1 MTSHP
6 TPDADATPPLGPE
19 EDTIGTGHF
28 GSSVYGGRPTFALVR
43 RDDADGASLT
53 LYELLPEAQ
62 ASARRDRLQ
71 RGNPNRGLVTEAFES
86 VFGES
91 ADPEVDRWEWDN
103 WTAVKVT
110 RLSESRLRSILPLVR
125 ETLRGADL
133 EESVLT
139 AGGATEVVLPD
150 TVGVRLAL
158 GFLGVKPIQRVDR
171 IRAFCRGIAR
181 MSDEECYYWHA
192 KCRSPSSP
200 NGQKAL
206 RTLLTN
212 HIS

>member
-6 TPDADATPPLGPE
+6 TPNVDSATPPAAE
-19 EDTIGTGHF
+19 SDTLSDGRF
-28 GSSVYGGRPTFALVR
+28 GSSVYGGRPTFALAR
-43 RDDADGASLT
+43 RDDVDGASLT
-53 LYELLPEAQ
+53 LYELLPEDQ
-62 ASARRDRLQ
+62 AEARRDRLQ
-71 RGNPNRGLVTEAFES
+71 RGNPNRGLVTEPFDT
-86 VFGES
+86 VFAES
-91 ADPEVDRWEWDN
+91 ADPDVDRWEWDD

-110 RLSESRLRSILPLVR
+110 RLSGSRLRATLPLLR

-133 EESVLT
+133 DESVIT
-139 AGGATEVVLPD
+139 TTGDAEVFLPE

-171 IRAFCRGIAR
+171 MRAFCRGIAR

-200 NGQKAL
+200 NGEKAL
-206 RTLLTN
+206 RTLLTD
-212 HIS
+212 HIN

>member
-6 TPDADATPPLGPE
+6 TPNVDSATPPAAESDSLAS
-19 EDTIGTGHF
+19 GHF
-28 GSSVYGGRPTFALVR
+28 GSSVYGGRPTFTLAR
-43 RDDADGASLT
+43 RDDAGGASLT
-53 LYELLPEAQ
+53 LYELLPEDQ
-62 ASARRDRLQ
+62 AEARRDRLQ
-71 RGNPNRGLVTEAFES
+71 RGNPNRGLVTKPFDT
-86 VFGES
+86 VFAES
-91 ADPEVDRWEWDN
+91 ADPDVDRWEWED

-110 RLSESRLRSILPLVR
+110 RLSGSRLRATLPLVR

-133 EESVLT
+133 DESVIT
-139 AGGATEVVLPD
+139 TTGDAEVFLPE

-171 IRAFCRGIAR
+171 MRAFCRGIVR

-200 NGQKAL
+200 NGEKAL
-206 RTLLTN
+206 RTLLTD
-212 HIS
+212 HI

>member
-1 MTSHP
+1 MTSQS
-6 TPDADATPPLGPE
+6 TPDTDAPPTLGPKDE
-19 EDTIGTGHF
+19 TIGAGQF

-62 ASARRDRLQ
+62 ASARRERLQ
-71 RGNPNRGLVTEAFES
+71 RGDPNRGLVTEAFES
-86 VFGES
+86 VFGDS
-91 ADPEVDRWEWDN
+91 ADPEVDRWGWDD
-103 WTAVKVT
+103 WVAVKVT

-125 ETLRGADL
+125 ETLRGGDL
-133 EESVLT
+133 DESVLT
-139 AGGATEVVLPD
+139 AGGSAEVFLPE

-171 IRAFCRGIAR
+171 MRAFCRGIAR
-181 MSDEECYYWHA
+181 MGDEECYYWHA

-200 NGQKAL
+200 NGEKAL
-206 RTLLTN
+206 RTLLTD
-212 HIS
+212 HI